1 MKVAVYVRVSTG
13 KQEAENQLRE
23 LREYAGKKGW
33 KIQGEYIDI
42 VSGKETTRPGFD
54 ELFQNAQQLKVDV
67 VLFWALDRFSRAG
80 ALHTLQKLQELDALS
95 VEWESYKEPYFRSAG
110 PFKDVVVS
118 IMATLAKI
126 ERQRI
131 SERTKAGLRT
141 AKARGKTLGR
151 PRVSKRKRNAMLR
164 SFREGESLSFVAEKH
179 GVSYSTA
186 RRVCKI

>member
-1 MKVAVYVRVSTG
+1 MKAAIYVRVSTT
-13 KQEAENQLRE
+13 KQEAENQLVE

-33 KIQGEYIDI
+33 EIEREYIDI
-42 VSGKETTRPGFD
+42 VSGKELSRPGFD
-54 ELFQNAQQLKVDV
+54 ELFQNAHQLKYDV

-80 ALHTLQKLQELDALS
+80 ALHTLQKLQELDTLK

-126 ERQRI
+126 ERQKI
-131 SERTKAGLRT
+131 SDQTKAGLRT
-141 AKARGKTLGR
+141 ARARGKTLGR
-151 PRVSKRKRNAMLR
+151 PRISTRKRNAMLKL
-164 SFREGESLSFVAEKH
+164 FEQGESLSFVAEKH

-186 RRVCKI
+186 RRVCKK

>member
-1 MKVAVYVRVSTG
+1 MNAAIYVRVSTG

-23 LREYAGKKGW
+23 LREYARKKGW
-33 KIQGEYIDI
+33 KICREYIDI
-42 VSGKETTRPGFD
+42 ISGKETTRPKFD
-54 ELFQNAQQLKVDV
+54 ELFQNAHQLKYDV

-80 ALHTLQKLQELDALS
+80 ALHTLQKLQELDALE

-141 AKARGKTLGR
+141 AKAKGKKLGR
-151 PRVSKRKRNAMLR
+151 PRISTRKRNEMQEL
-164 SFREGESLSFVAEKH
+164 FLQGNSLSFIANKT
-179 GVSYSTA
+179 GVSYSSA